1 MPCCLCKKEGN
12 SLDLGKK
19 KQQQTILTVVLG
31 VAILACMFYLL
42 YNQANALKEAR
53 AQVEQEESA
62 LQQEDDRLLNLIS
75 LSKQADKLEER
86 KARAEELIP
95 VVPNEDLLLTG
106 IQDLADKSK
115 TDLLQV
121 RFEKRIPKKGYDEMP
136 IKLTFE
142 GRYHGLL
149 ILLDNLQNWE
159 RNVRVNEVKVG
170 KGSKEYPQVKA
181 DITAAAFYQ
190 QQGKE
195 AQK

>member
-121 RFEKRIPKKGYDEMP
+121 RFEKGYPKRAMM
-136 IKLTFE
+136 
-142 GRYHGLL
+142 RCQS
-149 ILLDNLQNWE
+149 N
-159 RNVRVNEVKVG
+159 
-170 KGSKEYPQVKA
+170 
-181 DITAAAFYQ
+181 
-190 QQGKE
+190 
-195 AQK
+195 